1 MFRKLIPVASAVF
14 FLMISVTILIG
25 CIKPPTQELAQAE
38 KAIPAISW
46 G

>member
-14 FLMISVTILIG
+14 FLMMFVTIFTG
-25 CIKPPTQELAQAE
+25 CAKPPTQELAQAE
-38 KAIPAISW
+38 KAFAAISW